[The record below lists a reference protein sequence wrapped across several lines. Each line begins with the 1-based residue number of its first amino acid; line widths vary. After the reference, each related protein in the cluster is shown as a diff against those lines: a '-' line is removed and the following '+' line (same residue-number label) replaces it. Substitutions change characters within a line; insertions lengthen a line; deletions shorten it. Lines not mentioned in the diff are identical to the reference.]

1 MRRLKVTN
9 MESQLELKIK
19 LVAIAKDEAAY
30 LPEWIFHHLYFGFD
44 AIDIYVNNT
53 TDNTHELS
61 QYLAPLDS
69 VSFIDGDSYF
79 LSGLKTPQQNVYSGA
94 FTKAKEQGFSHIMFL
109 DIDEFWTPL
118 DMSTTIKDCLNL
130 LMADV
135 ISFEW
140 LNKFEDNKFSPA
152 LESEISGEHHRLVK
166 TLMSLN
172 LNSEKL
178 DIHNIEVE
186 GAINVLADGTKPI
199 FSDGNQQLSKVG
211 EIKPYLIIHRM
222 YRSSLE
228 YVSLLGRGRPRGGGV
243 FKDNRNG
250 FCFLEYEFKTIQL
263 PIDKIKEYNLQK
275 ESFLKIYTT
284 NSYFIK
290 AHLFIEKRFN
300 EVLSLIESS
309 SLSEFKVIRKVLR
322 NINLSEV
329 NFSFATYLQEVCKH
343 LSGDVT
349 DNLRNAAVILEKRDL
364 YKSLKMMEVAS
375 ELRPNGPF
383 IIKKIAQYKKE
394 ISRNTD

>member
-1 MRRLKVTN
+1 MG
-9 MESQLELKIK
+9 SQPELKIK

-61 QYLAPLDS
+61 LYLAPLES

-79 LSGLKTPQQNVYSGA
+79 LSGLKTPQQNVYSSA

-118 DMSTTIKDCLNL
+118 DMSTSIKDCLNL
-130 LMADV
+130 LRADV

-228 YVSLLGRGRPRGGGV
+228 Y
-243 FKDNRNG
+243 
-250 FCFLEYEFKTIQL
+250 
-263 PIDKIKEYNLQK
+263 
-275 ESFLKIYTT
+275 
-284 NSYFIK
+284 
-290 AHLFIEKRFN
+290 ALF
-300 EVLSLIESS
+300 
-309 SLSEFKVIRKVLR
+309 
-322 NINLSEV
+322 
-329 NFSFATYLQEVCKH
+329 
-343 LSGDVT
+343 
-349 DNLRNAAVILEKRDL
+349 
-364 YKSLKMMEVAS
+364 
-375 ELRPNGPF
+375 
-383 IIKKIAQYKKE
+383 
-394 ISRNTD
+394 